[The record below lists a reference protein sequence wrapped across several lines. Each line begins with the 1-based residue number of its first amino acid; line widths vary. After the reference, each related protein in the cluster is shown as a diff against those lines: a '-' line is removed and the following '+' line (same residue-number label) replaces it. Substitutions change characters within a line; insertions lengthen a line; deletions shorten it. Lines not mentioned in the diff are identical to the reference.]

1 MNKRDVMELRRRFK
15 KDNCTI
21 SRLAGCYVDAYKNKL
36 LTFNENFLNLP
47 EDEFYK
53 YMDLAKKTLGGTI
66 GNNLLELE
74 FPGEEEEPGGRQQF
88 YMGLKSS
95 DLKNEDL
102 LDRLYD
108 LVIENYTHTGNYLIL
123 VFKDTYDI
131 MSRTSDNM
139 KLDESEEVYEYIL
152 VSICPVDLSKPG
164 LGYREDENRI
174 GSRIRDWV
182 VGAPETGFLFPA
194 SNDRGA
200 DIHRVDYYIRDAK
213 DSHPEF
219 IEEVLGCGVRRTAT
233 ELKQTFQAIVRSA
246 YGQDEDKAR
255 VVLSDISESIGNRV
269 EELRADADMGV
280 TTGAPIVLDDRV
292 ISEILDENDVK
303 GAPAQTIRDICHDEF
318 ADETPLLETLV
329 NEKELEKGRQ
339 EKRERELVKE
349 NARLKEILSV
359 TNADGGVIVKVDP
372 SVEGRISSRIIDD
385 QKFVLIPVDDDETLV
400 INGHETVI

>member
-1 MNKRDVMELRRRFK
+1 MELRRRFK

-174 GSRIRDWV
+174 GSRIRDWI

-194 SNDRGA
+194 FNDRGA

>member
-102 LDRLYD
+102 LERLYD

-174 GSRIRDWV
+174 GSRIRDWI

-194 SNDRGA
+194 FNDRGA

-280 TTGAPIVLDDRV
+280 TSGAPIVLDDRV

-385 QKFVLIPVDDDETLV
+385 QKFVLIPVADDETLV

>member
-102 LDRLYD
+102 LERLYD

-174 GSRIRDWV
+174 GSRIRDWI

-194 SNDRGA
+194 FNDRGA

-280 TTGAPIVLDDRV
+280 TSCAPIVLDDRV

-385 QKFVLIPVDDDETLV
+385 QKFVLIPVADDETLV

>member
-53 YMDLAKKTLGGTI
+53 YMDLAKKTLAGTI

-102 LDRLYD
+102 LERLYD

-174 GSRIRDWV
+174 GSRIRDWI

-194 SNDRGA
+194 FNDRGA

-280 TTGAPIVLDDRV
+280 TSGAPIVLDDRV

>member
-102 LDRLYD
+102 LERLYD

-174 GSRIRDWV
+174 GSRIRDWI

-194 SNDRGA
+194 FNDRGA

-246 YGQDEDKAR
+246 YGQDEDRAR

-280 TTGAPIVLDDRV
+280 TSCAPIVLDDRV

>member
-102 LDRLYD
+102 LERLYD

-174 GSRIRDWV
+174 GSRIRDWI

-194 SNDRGA
+194 FNDRGA

-280 TTGAPIVLDDRV
+280 TSGAPIVLDDRV

>member
-21 SRLAGCYVDAYKNKL
+21 SRLAGCYVDAYQNKL

-102 LDRLYD
+102 LERLYD

-174 GSRIRDWV
+174 GSRIRDWI

-194 SNDRGA
+194 FNDRGA

-280 TTGAPIVLDDRV
+280 TSGAPIVLDDRV
-292 ISEILDENDVK
+292 ICEILDENDVK

-385 QKFVLIPVDDDETLV
+385 QKFVLIPVADDETLV

>member
-102 LDRLYD
+102 LERLYD

-131 MSRTSDNM
+131 MSQTSDNM

-174 GSRIRDWV
+174 GSRIRDWI

-194 SNDRGA
+194 FNDRGA

-280 TTGAPIVLDDRV
+280 TSGAPIVLDDRV

>member
-95 DLKNEDL
+95 DLKNEEL

-139 KLDESEEVYEYIL
+139 RLDESEEVYEYIL

-174 GSRIRDWV
+174 GSRIRDWI
-182 VGAPETGFLFPA
+182 VGAPEVGFLFPA
-194 SNDRGA
+194 FNDRSS
-200 DIHRVDYYIRDAK
+200 DIHRVDYYVRDAK

-233 ELKQTFQAIVRSA
+233 ELKQTFQAIVKSA
-246 YGQDEDKAR
+246 YGKDEEQAKIA
-255 VVLSDISESIGNRV
+255 LSDIAESIGNRV
-269 EELRADADMGV
+269 EELRADAENGITSASPV
-280 TTGAPIVLDDRV
+280 VLNDRV
-292 ISEILDENDVK
+292 IEEILEENDLK
-303 GAPAQTIRDICHDEF
+303 GSQAQTIRDVCRGEF
-318 ADETPLLETLV
+318 ADEAPLLENLV

-339 EKRERELVKE
+339 ERRERELVKE
-349 NARLKEILSV
+349 NALLKERLSV
-359 TNADGGVIVKVDP
+359 TNAEGGVIVNVDP

-385 QKFVLIPVDDDETLV
+385 QKFVLIPVDDDDSIV
-400 INGHETVI
+400 INGHETDI

>member
-102 LDRLYD
+102 LERLYD

-174 GSRIRDWV
+174 GSRIRDWI

-194 SNDRGA
+194 FNDRGA

-280 TTGAPIVLDDRV
+280 TSGAPIVLDDRV
-292 ISEILDENDVK
+292 ICEILDENDVK

-385 QKFVLIPVDDDETLV
+385 QKFVLIPVADDETLV

>member
-47 EDEFYK
+47 EEEFYK

-66 GNNLLELE
+66 GNNLLELD

-95 DLKNEDL
+95 DLKNEEL
-102 LDRLYD
+102 LERLYD
-108 LVIENYTHTGNYLIL
+108 LIIENYVHTGNYLIL

-164 LGYREDENRI
+164 LGYREDEKRI
-174 GSRIRDWV
+174 GARIRDWI

-194 SNDRGA
+194 FNDRSA
-200 DIHRVDYYIRDAK
+200 DIHKTDYYIRDAK

-233 ELKQTFQAIVRSA
+233 ELKQTFHAIVKSA
-246 YGQDEDKAR
+246 YGQDEEQAKL
-255 VVLSDISESIGNRV
+255 VLSDISESIGNRV
-269 EELRADADMGV
+269 EELRADAENGITSASPV
-280 TTGAPIVLDDRV
+280 VLNDRV
-292 ISEILDENDVK
+292 IDEILEENDVK
-303 GAPAQTIRDICHDEF
+303 GSQAQSIRNICHDEF
-318 ADETPLLETLV
+318 ADEAPLLENLV
-329 NEKELEKGRQ
+329 TEKELEKGRA
-339 EKRERELVKE
+339 ERRERELVKE
-349 NARLKEILSV
+349 NALLKERLSV
-359 TNADGGVIVKVDP
+359 TNTEGGVIVNVDP
-372 SVEGRISSRIIDD
+372 ALEGRISSRIIDD
-385 QKFVLIPVDDDETLV
+385 QKFVLIPVTDDDSIV
-400 INGHETVI
+400 INGHETDI

>member
-174 GSRIRDWV
+174 GSRIRDWI

-194 SNDRGA
+194 FNDRGA